1 MAHALNFVILHVRN
15 IAAAR
20 DFYAETLGAGLEG
33 ESPAFVQFQPTGGA
47 SFALQQDDQPVPTQ
61 NIELWWEVTDVD
73 AEHAALLK
81 REVEMVGGPE
91 DRPFG
96 RVLSFKDPE
105 GNVVNLYRLKQA

>member
-20 DFYAETLGAGLEG
+20 DFYRETLELELEG

-73 AEHAALLK
+73 AEYAALMN
-81 REVEMVGGPE
+81 RDVETVGGPE
-91 DRPFG
+91 DKPFG

-105 GNVVNLYRLKQA
+105 GNVVNLYRLKRA